1 MKDFKKLI
9 VWQKAMEVVKDVLE
23 IVDGMNQNDK
33 FIFSSQMGRCAISIP
48 SNIAE
53 GAGRNGSKDFARFLD
68 IAIGSS
74 FELETQLNLC
84 IGRPNVTSSKI
95 EGTIIKL
102 HEVQKMLFGLLKKV
116 RIG

>member
-23 IVDGMNQNDK
+23 IADGMNQNDK
-33 FIFSSQMGRCAISIP
+33 FIFSSQMGKCAISIP

-74 FELETQLNLC
+74 FELETQLTLC
-84 IGRPNVTSSKI
+84 VGRPNVKSSKI
-95 EGTIIKL
+95 ESTIIKL
-102 HEVQKMLFGLLKKV
+102 HEVQKMQFGLLKKV